1 MTLRGGGVP
10 TSVGS
15 LQEYSNLRSI
25 SEHSVIS
32 SGVGRDGRLLSGDYS
47 NYFYYKLCICNH
59 IFQKVNFSID
69 LLKENK
75 DSGSEDDHEP
85 DGNGVSYSDR
95 V

>member
-15 LQEYSNLRSI
+15 LQEYSSRKSI
-25 SEHSVIS
+25 SVIS
-32 SGVGRDGRLLSGDYS
+32 TGVGRDGRLLSGDYS

-69 LLKENK
+69 VLKENK